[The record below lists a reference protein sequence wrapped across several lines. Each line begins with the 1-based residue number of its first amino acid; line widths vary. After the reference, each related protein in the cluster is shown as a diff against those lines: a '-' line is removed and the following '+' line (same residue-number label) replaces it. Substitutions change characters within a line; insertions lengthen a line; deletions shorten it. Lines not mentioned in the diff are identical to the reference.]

1 MRLQVVLFGVVIVC
15 LSVLHHP
22 GRADASEMQQVKD
35 AVDVLQAIAEI
46 PEKSIPPALLSHAQA
61 IAVIPNA
68 VKLGFIVA
76 GRYGKGVMIG
86 RDKDGKWGMPFLV
99 TLTGGSVGWQAGV
112 QGTDIILVFKSR
124 RGLDTLRDG
133 KLTLGA
139 DAAVAAGPVGRQFE
153 AATDIQ
159 LKSEIYSY
167 SRSRGL
173 FAGVALEGAVLQA
186 DKGGTEALYGGRPAE
201 TINPGNTV
209 MPPEVAKFQKIVEQ
223 MAQ

>member
-1 MRLQVVLFGVVIVC
+1 MRLQALLVGVTLVC
-15 LSVLHHP
+15 LSMFHQ
-22 GRADASEMQQVKD
+22 GSAWADEIQQVKE
-35 AVDVLQAIAEI
+35 ATEVLQAIAKI
-46 PEKSIPPALLSHAQA
+46 PEKSIPPALLSSAQA
-61 IAVIPNA
+61 IAVIPSV

-76 GRYGKGVMIG
+76 GRYGKGVMLG
-86 RDKDGKWGMPFLV
+86 RDEDGKWGMPFLV
-99 TLTGGSVGWQAGV
+99 TFTGGSVGWQAGF
-112 QGTDIILVFKSR
+112 QGTDVILVFKSR
-124 RGLDTLRDG
+124 RGLDTLRNG

-173 FAGVALEGAVLQA
+173 FAGVAFEGAVLQA

>member
-1 MRLQVVLFGVVIVC
+1 MRVHVLLFGLVMVC
-15 LSVLHHP
+15 LSVFHR
-22 GRADASEMQQVKD
+22 GSVWADERQQVKD
-35 AVDVLQAIAEI
+35 ATEVLEAIAAI
-46 PEKSIPPALLSHAQA
+46 PEKSIPPALLSSARA
-61 IAVIPNA
+61 IAVIPNV

-76 GRYGKGVMIG
+76 GRHGKGVMLG
-86 RDKDGKWGMPFLV
+86 RDEDGKWGMPFLV
-99 TLTGGSVGWQAGV
+99 TFTGGSVGWQAGV
-112 QGTDIILVFKSR
+112 QGTDVILVFKSR
-124 RGLDTLRDG
+124 RGLETLRDG

-159 LKSEIYSY
+159 LKSEIFSY

-186 DKGGTEALYGGRPAE
+186 DKSGTEALYGRPAE
-201 TINPGNTV
+201 TITPTSTV
-209 MPPEVAKFQKIVEQ
+209 KPTEVSIFQRTIEQ